1 MSCTSSCFE
10 KKTAWYSVNIIAFIS
25 IWCWAEITIC
35 KEITGDIE
43 NEITFVFMPR
53 VWDKIHGVYDSE
65 IM

>member
-1 MSCTSSCFE
+1 MHEF
-10 KKTAWYSVNIIAFIS
+10 VFRNIISFIS

-65 IM
+65 SM